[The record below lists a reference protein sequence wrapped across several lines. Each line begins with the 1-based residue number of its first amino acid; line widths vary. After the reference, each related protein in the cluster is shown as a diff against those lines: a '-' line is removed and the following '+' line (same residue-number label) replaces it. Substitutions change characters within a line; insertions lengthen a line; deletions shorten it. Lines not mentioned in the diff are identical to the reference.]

1 MAKWVGINDLAT
13 FTDDV
18 MSAAGIKKAAQ
29 TGRIPAKKSGRI
41 WLVDADSEIA
51 RQWMAKASAKQQPN
65 DVEALRAEVERLTRE
80 NSRLAKRVR
89 QAEASERRA
98 RRELEKVR
106 LESAMQTQKNLDR
119 IYQLSEQVATSAS
132 SQTETMARALVQ
144 ALAQA
149 APQVIEGVSV
159 SHDSDGRE

>member
-1 MAKWVGINDLAT
+1 MAKWVGINDLAALT
-13 FTDDV
+13 NDV

-41 WLVDADSEIA
+41 WLVDAESEIA
-51 RQWMAKASAKQQPN
+51 RQWMAEAKAKQQPN
-65 DVEALRAEVERLTRE
+65 DVEALRAEIERLTRE
-80 NSRLAKRVR
+80 NARLGKRVR

-106 LESAMQTQKNLDR
+106 SESAQQTQKNLDR

-144 ALAQA
+144 ALTQA
-149 APQVIEGVSV
+149 APQVIEAAAVSR
-159 SHDSDGRE
+159 G